1 MTPTVFITG
10 GAAGIGAATVRK
22 FAGEGWNVLFSDIDA
37 EAGKALESELPG
49 TLFAEAD
56 TRFRERLEAVAALGV
71 ERFGS
76 LNAVFAN
83 AGIHRKNTVL
93 DISDEE
99 FDLVVKTNIY
109 GTANTLRAAVPA
121 IIASGGGSVV
131 LNASDQSFIGK
142 RASFAYGLTKGAIA
156 QMAKSAALDLAPYR
170 VRVNAVCPGTV
181 RTGIV
186 DGIFSRLSAATG
198 RPVAD
203 YLADEASEFPLGR
216 ICEPEEVASLVY
228 FLASENAGFITGSL
242 FPIDGGITA
251 G

>member
-56 TRFRERLEAVAALGV
+56 TRCRERLEAVAALGV

-99 FDLVVKTNIY
+99 FARNREL
-109 GTANTLRAAVPA
+109 
-121 IIASGGGSVV
+121 
-131 LNASDQSFIGK
+131 
-142 RASFAYGLTKGAIA
+142 
-156 QMAKSAALDLAPYR
+156 
-170 VRVNAVCPGTV
+170 
-181 RTGIV
+181 
-186 DGIFSRLSAATG
+186 
-198 RPVAD
+198 
-203 YLADEASEFPLGR
+203 
-216 ICEPEEVASLVY
+216 Y
-228 FLASENAGFITGSL
+228 FVM
-242 FPIDGGITA
+242 
-251 G
+251 

>member
-37 EAGKALESELPG
+37 DAGKALEAELPG

-56 TRFRERLEAVAALGV
+56 TRCRERLEAVVALGV

-109 GTANTLRAAVPA
+109 GTFHTLRAAVPV
-121 IIASGGGSVV
+121 IEKCGGGSVV
-131 LNASDQSFIGK
+131 ICASDQTFIGK
-142 RASFAYGLTKGAIA
+142 ANSFAYGLTKGALG
-156 QMAKSAALDLAPYR
+156 QMTKSLAIDLAPKGI
-170 VRVNAVCPGTV
+170 RVNAVCPGTV
-181 RTGIV
+181 RTPLV
-186 DGIFSRLSAATG
+186 SRLFDAIEAKG
-198 RPVAD
+198 GPA
-203 YLADEASEFPLGR
+203 ADELWRMENDDFLLHRVA
-216 ICEPEEVASLVY
+216 EPEEVAEAVF
-228 FLASENAGFITGSL
+228 FLASDASSFCTGSL
-242 FPIDGGITA
+242 LPVDGGLTA
-251 G
+251 R

>member
-1 MTPTVFITG
+1 MKPSILITG
-10 GAAGIGAATVRK
+10 GAAGIGAATVRR
-22 FAGEGWNVLFSDIDA
+22 FAAEGWNVLFTDIDA
-37 EAGKALESELPG
+37 SRGHALEAATVGSI
-49 TLFAEAD
+49 FVEAD
-56 TRFRERLEAVAALGV
+56 TRSLDALKAAAAIAT
-71 ERFGS
+71 ERFGRIDA
-76 LNAVFAN
+76 LFAN

-93 DISDEE
+93 DITDDE

-109 GTANTLRAAVPA
+109 GTANTLRAVVPA

-156 QMAKSAALDLAPYR
+156 QMAKSTALDLAPHR

-181 RTGIV
+181 RTAIV
-186 DGIFSRLSAATG
+186 DGIFGRLSAESG
-198 RPVAD
+198 RPVAE
-203 YLADEASEFPLGR
+203 YFADEAAEFPLGR

-228 FLASENAGFITGSL
+228 FLASDESGFITGSL